1 MARVLVVDDEGA
13 TRRLVTMTLRLEG
26 HDVVEAPDGRYAL
39 KVLEVEGPFDL
50 VVLDLAMPWIDGWA
64 VLRDVPQPGP
74 GVIVVSG
81 VPPSE
86 STESAMQRVDR
97 YIEKPYEPDDL
108 VAAVREV
115 LAGPG

>member
-1 MARVLVVDDEGA
+1 M
-13 TRRLVTMTLRLEG
+13 TMTLRLEG
-26 HDVVEAPDGRYAL
+26 HEVIEAPDGRYAL

-64 VLRDVPQPGP
+64 VLRDVPEPGP
-74 GVIVVSG
+74 AVIVVSG

-86 STESAMQRVDR
+86 TDDASLRRVRR

-108 VAAVREV
+108 VAAVQEV
-115 LAGPG
+115 LAER